1 MCQVS
6 SFCCGCDLRKGAL
19 IIGSIK
25 LALAVLQMAY
35 IGWLLISLLPHLNS
49 GGDEVTMT
57 VVILGVVEVVCVIS
71 AIVNILLILSAL
83 KPNEGVGHT
92 LPWLIVTVIGIVFGI
107 LAILGKSWISIP
119 DVALS
124 IYFFIVIKSYRAEL
138 KEGTVNTV

>member
-92 LPWLIVTVIGIVFGI
+92 LPWLIVTVIII
-107 LAILGKSWISIP
+107 A
-119 DVALS
+119 
-124 IYFFIVIKSYRAEL
+124 IVII
-138 KEGTVNTV
+138 THTF

>member
-1 MCQVS
+1 V
-6 SFCCGCDLRKGAL
+6 
-19 IIGSIK
+19 
-25 LALAVLQMAY
+25 
-35 IGWLLISLLPHLNS
+35 
-49 GGDEVTMT
+49 T